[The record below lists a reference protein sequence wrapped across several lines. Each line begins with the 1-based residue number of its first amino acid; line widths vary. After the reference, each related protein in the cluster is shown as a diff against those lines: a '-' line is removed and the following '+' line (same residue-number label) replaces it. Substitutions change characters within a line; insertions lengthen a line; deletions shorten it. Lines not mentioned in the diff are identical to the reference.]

1 MFDDLALRPLAK
13 PFQVVLDALP
23 ETPVGAIKYLL
34 GDLESLRI
42 ALVQK
47 LNSPQAAPAAH
58 DQLLSVDDAAE
69 RLGMS
74 RNYLYRNSQ
83 KFPFTRHVGRSVRFS
98 SLGIDSYIQK
108 DRLTARQQKRTIG
121 TA

>member
-1 MFDDLALRPLAK
+1 MFQPRLLAK
-13 PFQVVLDALP
+13 EFQAVLDVLP
-23 ETPVGAIKYLL
+23 DTPIDAIPYLL
-34 GDLESLRI
+34 GDLETLRI
-42 ALVQK
+42 TLVRR
-47 LNSPQAAPAAH
+47 LNSPAPAQSH

-108 DRLTARQQKRTIG
+108 DRLTARQHTRTMG
-121 TA
+121 AV